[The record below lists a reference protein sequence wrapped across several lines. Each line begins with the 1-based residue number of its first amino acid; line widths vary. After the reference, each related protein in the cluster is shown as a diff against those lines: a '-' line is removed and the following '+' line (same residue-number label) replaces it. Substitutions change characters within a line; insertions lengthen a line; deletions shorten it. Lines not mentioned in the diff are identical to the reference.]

1 MEKDLIS
8 RERTRFKEEEDIIR
22 ETYTEKTDYE
32 LAEQLWRTFR
42 AIRTKRQR
50 MWLFLYFQE
59 DSTPIKNELWKQFDK
74 NLEVSNKW
82 RVRKDWNK
90 FLKLHIHKSWYVIV
104 SVNGINRYLH
114 TIIWEWF
121 NWIIPEW
128 LEIDHKDCNK
138 LNNSLWNLESVTHQ
152 ENMKRAYK
160 NNCWT
165 NMFGK

>member
-1 MEKDLIS
+1 MDKDWIS
-8 RERTRFKEEEDIIR
+8 RNKRSKQDEDIIR
-22 ETYTEKTDYE
+22 ENYTEKTDYE
-32 LAEQLWRTFR
+32 LAEQLWKSFR

-59 DSTPIKNELWKQFDK
+59 DSTPIKNEKWVSFGSK
-74 NLEVSNKW
+74 LEVSNKW
-82 RVRKDWNK
+82 RIRKDGTK

-104 SVNGINRYLH
+104 NVNGNKKYLH

-121 NWIIPEW
+121 NWPIPEW

-138 LNNSLWNLESVTHQ
+138 LNNNLWNLELVTHQ

-160 NNCWT
+160 NNCWS